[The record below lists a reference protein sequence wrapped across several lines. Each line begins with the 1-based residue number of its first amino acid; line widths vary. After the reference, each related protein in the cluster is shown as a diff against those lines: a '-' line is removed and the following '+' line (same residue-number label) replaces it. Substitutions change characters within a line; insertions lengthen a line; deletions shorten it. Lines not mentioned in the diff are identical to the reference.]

1 MTALTQPARWPFIAL
16 IASAALLAGAHVFE
30 AMGYEPCLLCLRQ
43 REIHWVALTV
53 AAIGAAILWRWPDRR
68 FMSAVNAALGAIFL
82 TSAVVAGYH
91 AGVEYGFWPGPAAC
105 AVSGGGAAMSGGDI
119 LAALEGPVR
128 MPSCSEAPW
137 SLLGISMAGYNALI
151 SALLTLGSAIA
162 AIGAERIGRPVHA

>member
-1 MTALTQPARWPFIAL
+1 MNALIQPARWPIVAF
-16 IASAALLAGAHVFE
+16 IASASLLAGAHIFE
-30 AMGYEPCLLCLRQ
+30 ALGYEPCLLCLRQ
-43 REIHWVALTV
+43 REIHWVALAV
-53 AAIGAAILWRWPDRR
+53 AAAGAAVLWRWPDRR

-105 AVSGGGAAMSGGDI
+105 SVSGGGALTGVEI
-119 LAALEGPVR
+119 ITALEGPVR

-137 SLLGISMAGYNALI
+137 ALLGISMAGYNALF